1 MELQMPIIIILVE
14 CGLEIIP
21 KNIRNHPAVK
31 KNRSS
36 SIYSSQLLDNAL
48 HFSAMKNLRNKE
60 KRGRPDISHLCL
72 LNALGSV
79 LNKSGNLELYLH
91 TVNNKI
97 FKFNPEIRIA
107 RNYNRFKGLIAKL
120 IIDGMI
126 EVEDKMLIAP
136 VSENLDELIKSFNSP
151 KIDIF
156 SHKGKNVEYFD
167 SLSSLDLSENYIAI
181 VGGFQKATFT
191 DEILKLANRII
202 SISQYSL
209 DAWVVISKII
219 NMYELSHNIN

>member
-1 MELQMPIIIILVE
+1 MPIIIILAE
-14 CGLEIIP
+14 CGLELIP
-21 KNIRNHPAVK
+21 KQIRNHPAVK
-31 KNRSS
+31 KNLSS
-36 SIYSSQLLDNAL
+36 SLYSSQLLDNAL
-48 HFSAMKNLRNKE
+48 HFSAMKTLKNKE

-91 TVNNKI
+91 TINNKI

-120 IIDGMI
+120 IIDGKI
-126 EVEDKMLIAP
+126 EIGGEMLIAP
-136 VSENLDELIKSFNSP
+136 VSKNLDELIKSFNSS

-156 SHKGKNVEYFD
+156 SQKGKEIEVYR
-167 SLSSLDLSENYIAI
+167 SISSLDILENYVAI
-181 VGGFQKATFT
+181 IGGFQKTTFS
-191 DEILKLANRII
+191 DEILKLSRRII
-202 SISQYSL
+202 SMSQYPL
-209 DAWVVISKII
+209 DAWVVISKLI

>member
-1 MELQMPIIIILVE
+1 MPIIIILVE
-14 CGLEIIP
+14 CGLELIP
-21 KNIRNHPAVK
+21 KHIRNHPAVK
-31 KNRSS
+31 KNLSS
-36 SIYSSQLLDNAL
+36 SLYSSQLLDNAL
-48 HFSAMKNLRNKE
+48 HFSAMKTLKNKE

-91 TVNNKI
+91 TINNKI

-120 IIDGMI
+120 IIDGKI
-126 EVEDKMLIAP
+126 EFGKEILIAP

-156 SHKGKNVEYFD
+156 SQKGKKIEVYR
-167 SLSSLDLSENYIAI
+167 SISSLDILENYVAI
-181 VGGFQKATFT
+181 IGGFQKTTFSN
-191 DEILKLANRII
+191 EILKLSRRII
-202 SISQYSL
+202 SISQYPL
-209 DAWVVISKII
+209 DAWVVISKLI